1 MHLTAALSFI
11 SLALLGGAFTF
22 ERIDK
27 NNSVLLV
34 VDHQLVRDF
43 GPEEYRNNILAHAAA
58 GKVFNLPTILTTS
71 AEDGRRYLA
80 MHPNTPYIRR
90 QGEVNAWDSAEFRA
104 AVIMAGVVTDVCTT
118 FLALSLTQDG
128 YTVFA
133 NAGAGD
139 VQRAVC
145 MTTALKRDWPNT
157 PEAPEMLPYNETCD
171 LTQYGFVARA
181 HAFAIANGTIQPGE
195 SV

>member
-1 MHLTAALSFI
+1 MQLTAALPFI
-11 SLALLGGAFTF
+11 SLALLGSIATSNLCGAFTF

-27 NNSVLLV
+27 NNSALLV

-58 GKVFNLPTILTTS
+58 GKVFNLPIILTTS

-139 VQRAVC
+139 
-145 MTTALKRDWPNT
+145 
-157 PEAPEMLPYNETCD
+157 Y